1 METDESKAL
10 NHATSPYIPR
20 HSTMSEL
27 NIYQAQNP
35 AIPTHTFTGLAA
47 IADELDRIGVKF
59 ERWDASQP
67 LAADAGQDAVLAAYR
82 EPVER
87 LTQQYGFQSVDVISL
102 TPEHPEKT
110 ALRNKFLDEHTHDDY
125 EVRFFVNGQGL
136 FYLHV
141 GEQVYGVRCEQG
153 DLISVPANTPH
164 WFDMGPNPA
173 FKCIRL
179 FTTPEGWV
187 AKFTGNPIASRF
199 PALDN

>member
-1 METDESKAL
+1 
-10 NHATSPYIPR
+10 
-20 HSTMSEL
+20 MSEL
-27 NIYQAQNP
+27 TIYQTRNPNAAPRTLLDP
-35 AIPTHTFTGLAA
+35 AIMAS
-47 IADELDRIGVKF
+47 ELNRIGVQF
-59 ERWDASQP
+59 EQWQWDADQALADDASQEE
-67 LAADAGQDAVLAAYR
+67 VLAAYR

-87 LTQQYGFQSVDVISL
+87 LTRQYGFQSVDVVSL
-102 TPEHPEKT
+102 TPDHPDKA

-125 EVRFFVNGQGL
+125 EVRFFVAGQGL

-153 DLISVPANTPH
+153 DLISVPAHTPH

-187 AKFTGNPIASRF
+187 ATFTGNPIAHQF
-199 PALDN
+199 PGLEN